1 MVEPIQLY
9 FFNNCQLASYLKQ
22 YMYKT
27 YIMTQQN
34 DEKKKKADEK
44 EKEPAIKADPETT
57 HTTDPQ
63 EKMKGP
69 ISSLVQG
76 VKEVVEENDK
86 ESKEE
91 ATKKRDEHM

>member
-1 MVEPIQLY
+1 MVGSTEISIPLSE
-9 FFNNCQLASYLKQ
+9 NLDLAEE
-22 YMYKT
+22 KT
-27 YIMTQQN
+27 KT
-34 DEKKKKADEK
+34 EE
-44 EKEPAIKADPETT
+44 ETPALQPDPETL

-63 EKMKGP
+63 EEMKGP

-76 VKEVVEENDK
+76 VKEKVEENDE